1 MPSASK
7 ALPIPKLPVF
17 GWQTFAGDNRAPL
30 PTLLDL
36 PGLVFTTSGRAAI
49 GLALK
54 ALGVGPGDRVL
65 LPTYHC
71 TTMVA
76 PAVAAGA
83 RPVYY
88 PITSSGSA
96 DLAALEGLDTAGVRA
111 MLAVHYFGFPQPL
124 GEVRAF
130 CDRRGITLIE
140 DCAHALFGE
149 TDGRTVGSWGDLAIA
164 SLTKFFP
171 VPEGGCLVSTRRPLN
186 GVGLK
191 RREALAE
198 VRSLANMVETGV
210 DHDRLWGLNT
220 VLSMAFGVRNSFL
233 HRRRAES
240 SNGVDA
246 PRTTES
252 ELLAQFDQRLADH
265 RPTRVCRWLA
275 RRASRERIVTRRREN
290 YAYLARRFEHFPG
303 ARPLLPELPPTAVPY
318 VFPLWVENPDGRY
331 ALLKAERFPVFRWDW
346 LWPGTPALPGDHG
359 LPWSRHVFQ
368 LPCHQDLSREHL
380 DALVDRLGRTFE
392 RVKP

>member
-1 MPSASK
+1 MPSVPD
-7 ALPIPKLPVF
+7 ALSIPKLPVF
-17 GWQTFAGDNRAPL
+17 GWQTFAADGTVPL

-83 RPVYY
+83 RPAYY
-88 PITSSGSA
+88 PITGSGGA
-96 DLAALEGLDTAGVRA
+96 DLVALEGLDTAGVRA
-111 MLAVHYFGFPQPL
+111 MLAVHFFGFPQPL
-124 GEVRAF
+124 KQVRAF
-130 CDRRGITLIE
+130 CDRRGIALIE

-149 TDGRTVGSWGDLAIA
+149 SDGHTVGSWGDLAVA

-171 VPEGGCLVSTRRPLN
+171 VPEGGCLVSTRRPLD
-186 GVGLK
+186 GMGLK
-191 RREALAE
+191 PREVLAE

-220 VLSMAFGVRNSFL
+220 VLKLVFGLRKGLLS
-233 HRRRAES
+233 RRRKS
-240 SNGVDA
+240 PNGIDA
-246 PRTTES
+246 PCTSES
-252 ELLAQFDQRLADH
+252 ELLAQFDRRLADYQ
-265 RPTRVCRWLA
+265 PTRVCRWLA
-275 RRASRERIVTRRREN
+275 RRAARARVVAGRREN
-290 YAYLARRFEHFPG
+290 YAYLAERLEDFPG

-318 VFPLWVENPDGRY
+318 VFPLWVEDPDRRY
-331 ALLKAERFPVFRWDW
+331 AALKAERFPVFRWNW
-346 LWPGTPALPGDHG
+346 LWPGTPALPDEHG
-359 LPWSRHVFQ
+359 LLWSRHVFQ

-380 DALVDRLGRTFE
+380 DALVDRLGRIFD
-392 RVKP
+392 RAG